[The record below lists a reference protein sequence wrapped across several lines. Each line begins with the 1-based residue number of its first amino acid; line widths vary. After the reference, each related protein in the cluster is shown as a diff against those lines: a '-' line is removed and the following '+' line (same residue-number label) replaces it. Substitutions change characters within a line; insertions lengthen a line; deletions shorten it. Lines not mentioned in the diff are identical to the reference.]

1 MVMARKKQI
10 ERTRKICFSM
20 LLDSSEDIHSEMEN
34 IERAVEMP
42 DLNEMIHELEEV
54 IYSLCL
60 MKVKSSLKNK
70 KRKLE
75 NSFIEN
81 LLEGFVCKNSDRIDG
96 QKRFIAFK
104 GSSVPI

>member
-1 MVMARKKQI
+1 MARNKRI
-10 ERTRKICFSM
+10 EGTRKICFSM

-42 DLNEMIHELEEV
+42 DLNGMIHELEEV

-60 MKVKSSLKNK
+60 IKVKSSLENK

-81 LLEGFVCKNSDRIDG
+81 LLEDLVCKNSDRIDG
-96 QKRFIAFK
+96 KQRFIAFK